1 MKYTIN
7 AKPSTMIAFNHKY
20 DYRFM
25 PGATLDVGDDFAGVF
40 EQQVLLFNILSAY
53 EDDIVLERIEE

>member
-1 MKYTIN
+1 
-7 AKPSTMIAFNHKY
+7 MIAFNRKY

-25 PGATLDVGDDFAGVF
+25 HGATLDVDDDFAGVF
-40 EQQVLLFNILSAY
+40 EQQVLLFNILSAH